1 MPASSAA
8 ATALLRR
15 SRGAAGIGAFT

>member
-1 MPASSAA
+1 LLVSRHHADAA

-15 SRGAAGIGAFT
+15 SRRFPG